1 MLDIALLKRNHRI
14 DRIDTRIEFILKEE
28 QSKTSNSKGLT
39 IHFVTSQ
46 HEEGENRYYYN

>member
-1 MLDIALLKRNHRI
+1 MLDIALLKRNHSNDCI
-14 DRIDTRIEFILKEE
+14 ELKFEFIVKEE